1 MASLTGSLY
10 NEQNVVKT
18 SLRKLMR
25 SILFLILFG
34 LIIIVGCANVK
45 KKDQTF
51 YDPECRVID
60 RGELNVSIIS
70 QACSERFGDALS
82 AAKKNGQ
89 FHLRSVVG
97 NKNHVIKFKE
107 IGSYIKKGKICVEMS
122 ASSLPP

>member
-1 MASLTGSLY
+1 
-10 NEQNVVKT
+10 
-18 SLRKLMR
+18 MR
-25 SILFLILFG
+25 SILLLILFG
-34 LIIIVGCANVK
+34 LILIIGCAAAKNK
-45 KKDQTF
+45 YQTF
-51 YDPECRVID
+51 YDPEYMVVD
-60 RGELNVSIIS
+60 RGALNVNVIS
-70 QACSERFGDALS
+70 EACSERFEDALS